1 MSQLTSEG
9 ALYELI
15 CRGQKDVYFQADV
28 ATAVS
33 PFRNNYK
40 RIPAIISERRQI
52 PPTNNADFGKTLEYD
67 FEVAGDVFTHP
78 TLLITLP
85 SWLPS
90 EYASINSKSV
100 VQDASGNTYGY
111 TNGVGYFLFQKIQ
124 IYQDQILLQEFSGD
138 ALYASRLSRGSLN
151 SAVLENELAGIHDGT
166 PLSIGRNA
174 TPGTLRVELPLLG
187 CQHNDDGGF
196 PSFAIRSQIF
206 RLRIVTRKLEDLIE
220 CSDGMSSAKPTPWD
234 RTLQI
239 QTARGGPFT
248 SFQTL
253 DRYKIDQPSIYLETR
268 HIYVDPD
275 TQKELVESDLEYPFS
290 RLFENIYYF
299 NERDYAPLA
308 NGAVA
313 AVTRRIDAVFP
324 SSRLFFFMRQKSDV
338 DANRLWKI
346 TSDVANGEY
355 YNNFSFL
362 IASRDRETLFPPL
375 VWNTIVQHSKEDRY
389 SGAGLGVISWDLGE
403 QRGRRPPF
411 ARQPEGSVNFSEA
424 DRPTLYVELQQIA
437 TTTYDRNTEMR
448 LIVDT
453 WSTFETSERRGG
465 LRFAN

>member
-9 ALYELI
+9 ALYEMVA
-15 CRGQKDVYFQADV
+15 RGNKDVYFQADV

-40 RIPAIISERRQI
+40 RIPAMVHEKRQI
-52 PPTNNADFGKTLEYD
+52 PPTNNADFGKTLEFD

-78 TLLITLP
+78 SLVINLP

-90 EYASINSKSV
+90 TYASINNKSI
-100 VQDASGNTYGY
+100 VQDLSGNTYGY
-111 TNGVGYFLFQKIQ
+111 TNGVGYFLLSSIQ
-124 IYQDQILLQEFSGD
+124 IYQDQILLQDFSGD

-151 SAVLENELAGIHDGT
+151 SALLENELAGMHDGSA
-166 PLSIGRNA
+166 LSIGRNA
-174 TPGTLRVELPLLG
+174 TPPSLRIELPLIG
-187 CQHNDDGGF
+187 CQSIEDGGF
-196 PSFAIRSQIF
+196 PSFAIRSQTF
-206 RLRIVTRKLEDLIE
+206 RLRIKTRKLEDLVE
-220 CSDGMSSAKPTPWD
+220 CSDGRSKPTPWNS
-234 RTLQI
+234 LLEI
-239 QTARGGPFT
+239 QTSKNGSFT
-248 SFQTL
+248 TFQTL

-275 TQKELVESDLEYPFS
+275 TQKELVESTLEYPYC

-299 NERDYAPLA
+299 NERDYSPLN

-313 AVTRRIDAVFP
+313 AVTRRIDAVYP
-324 SSRLFFFMRQKSDV
+324 ASRLVFFMRQKSDI
-338 DANRLWKI
+338 DANKLWKI
-346 TSDVANGEY
+346 ISDVSNNEY
-355 YNNFSFL
+355 YNNVSFL

-375 VWNTIVQHSKEDRY
+375 LWNQIVQHAKEDRY
-389 SGAGLGVISWDLGE
+389 SGSGLGIINWDLGE
-403 QRGRRPPF
+403 QRGRRLPYT
-411 ARQPEGSVNFSEA
+411 RQPEGSVNFSEA

-437 TTTYDRNTEMR
+437 GSNRNTEMR

-453 WSTFETSERRGG
+453 WSVFETEDRRGG